1 MNDETFNLTIR
12 QFLKRYGITA
22 QREIERA
29 VRGGLETG
37 KLNGTE
43 TLPVRATLAVPGV
56 LEEMVIEGE
65 VKLG

>member
-29 VRGGLETG
+29 VRAGLESG

-65 VKLG
+65 VTLG